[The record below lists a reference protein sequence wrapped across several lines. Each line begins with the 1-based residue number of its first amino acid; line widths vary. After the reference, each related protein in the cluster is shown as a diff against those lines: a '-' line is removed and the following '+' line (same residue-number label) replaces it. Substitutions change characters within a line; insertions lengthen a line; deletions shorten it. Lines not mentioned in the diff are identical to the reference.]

1 MAVRLLKV
9 SSIATAVFA
18 SSGFYL
24 YSRNVDFNDLSV
36 VRFGRAAATTA
47 VISYDYLTTLR
58 DVQYGT
64 EEYWA
69 VKSK

>member
-18 SSGFYL
+18 SSSGFYL

-36 VRFGRAAATTA
+36 VRFGRAAAT
-47 VISYDYLTTLR
+47 VNM
-58 DVQYGT
+58 
-64 EEYWA
+64 
-69 VKSK
+69 K